1 ASGDFRCSAYVW
13 PLDVRF
19 RVKTPLGP
27 RPEVSSGDFRQDRYL
42 HPTTPG
48 RWTCSCGSQNRDEVD
63 YCRNCGG
70 PSPAQRSRDA
80 EARRRQEE
88 AVEKAQQKREDG
100 ERADA
105 GQLTFEDVLHAHS
118 TGFKD
123 GHFPNGLEECPMHAR
138 RVDVEACKAMLRQ
151 AALTAGHLCYTRIN
165 CYSKD
170 DSAVRLAREAF
181 NQLQDSGDSEGQA
194 AALHVLAKAHLA
206 RSSFAEAMQAAE
218 EALQRF
224 EALGHAAGHA
234 ATLNVLAQSLLREDP
249 EAALKH
255 ATAGRDAF
263 RRLGD
268 SRRASMLECTAVG
281 ASLACGDTA
290 RALKDAE

>member
-1 ASGDFRCSAYVW
+1 MIFFRPYSAQSPAAPKPPKASGDFRCSAYVW

-27 RPEVSSGDFRQDRYL
+27 RPEVSSGDFRQDHYL

-88 AVEKAQQKREDG
+88 AVEKAQQKRE

-151 AALTAGHLCYTRIN
+151 AALTAGHL
-165 CYSKD
+165 
-170 DSAVRLAREAF
+170 
-181 NQLQDSGDSEGQA
+181 
-194 AALHVLAKAHLA
+194 
-206 RSSFAEAMQAAE
+206 
-218 EALQRF
+218 
-224 EALGHAAGHA
+224 
-234 ATLNVLAQSLLREDP
+234 P
-249 EAALKH
+249 E
-255 ATAGRDAF
+255 F
-263 RRLGD
+263 
-268 SRRASMLECTAVG
+268 
-281 ASLACGDTA
+281 
-290 RALKDAE
+290 